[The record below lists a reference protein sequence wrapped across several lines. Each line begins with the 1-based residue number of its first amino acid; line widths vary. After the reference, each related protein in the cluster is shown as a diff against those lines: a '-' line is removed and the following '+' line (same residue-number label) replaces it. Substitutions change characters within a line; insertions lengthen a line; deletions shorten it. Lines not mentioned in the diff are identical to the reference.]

1 MSEDI
6 ITKYNEFYTY
16 YSIEDF
22 EKLLNSQ
29 QRIDKAIEY
38 IKECKDETD
47 DSVYEIDSRIKEYL
61 LSILK
66 GEDKEC

>member
-29 QRIDKAIEY
+29 QRIDKAIDILKNISEDVVVNDRY
-38 IKECKDETD
+38 N
-47 DSVYEIDSRIKEYL
+47 EIAKS

-66 GEDKEC
+66 GEDK